1 MPCAATTNLAN
12 VSLQTRLKSNRGS
25 CMKAAAVAHVSAVS
39 KVGSFGDLLKRTSAA
54 PKTSNSHHHGK
65 QHWMTMFEKHW
76 LYIAAPC
83 RLDPCR
89 NPLRCRTAQNS
100 GPASTRCR
108 SKQSLLHTM
117 PRSDEYNQIS
127 RSRKSVLNPANVY
140 PGCTT
145 SRSGRSFTDAY

>member
-39 KVGSFGDLLKRTSAA
+39 KVGSFGDLLKRTSAD

-65 QHWMTMFEKHW
+65 QHWMNMFEKHW

-117 PRSDEYNQIS
+117 PRSDEHNQIS
-127 RSRKSVLNPANVY
+127 RSRKPVLNPANAY
-140 PGCTT
+140 PVRTT
-145 SRSGRSFTDAY
+145 LRSGRTFTDAY